1 MKTLSIIIL
10 FLLSPL
16 FAWAGPYPVITSMR
30 VEYFGGGAFYYITQD
45 MIEIGSA
52 SDWVVPSNYWVSL
65 VHKHTD
71 DGVHYVPRD
80 APGQTINSNGK
91 STIGEL
97 AQMIYDPSIGVVD
110 HAGPNG
116 FEECVAYVAQPYSS
130 QDWETTIRPGGC
142 LKVPPADQW
151 CKITTPEILL
161 DHGTLT
167 LKTAEGSTAEAS
179 MGLSCTAAA
188 SVTFNLI
195 TEDKYIYLD
204 DGKAE
209 ISVDN
214 KPLNS
219 KVDLQEGS
227 SQVTIKDVLTGVT
240 SEGQHTG
247 SSVLVMMPY

>member
-1 MKTLSIIIL
+1 MKTLPVIIL
-10 FLLSPL
+10 FLLAPL

-30 VEYFGGGAFYYITQD
+30 VEYFDGGAYYYITQD
-45 MIEIGSA
+45 MVEIGSA
-52 SDWVVPSNYWVSL
+52 SDWVVPTDYWVAIT
-65 VHKHTD
+65 HKHTD
-71 DGVHYVPRD
+71 DGIHYEPHS
-80 APGQTINSNGK
+80 AGGETISSNGK
-91 STIGEL
+91 KTIGQL
-97 AQMIYDPSIGVVD
+97 AQMAYDPSIGVVT
-110 HAGPNG
+110 HVGQNG
-116 FEECVAYVAQPYSS
+116 FDECVAYVAQPNSS
-130 QDWETTIRPGGC
+130 RDWETTIRPGGC
-142 LKVPPADQW
+142 LKVPPADEW

-161 DHGTLT
+161 DHGTMT

-188 SVTFNLI
+188 SVTFNLV

-204 DGKAE
+204 EGKAE

-219 KVDLQEGS
+219 KVDLRQGS